1 MMKLMGALCVLGGG
15 AWLRQSRLREG
26 RRELETLLDLAA
38 ALDRLAQAVRLT
50 RAPLT
55 RLLAD
60 LGREQAGD
68 TTAFFAAVSA
78 AANRGESPAAAWR
91 RVAEDLPLCREDR
104 AAVEE
109 AAASLQGD
117 EEQLCRG
124 LALASARLG
133 DSLAERR
140 QTRAE
145 REKRTT
151 ALCFS
156 AAALVVILLI

>member
-1 MMKLMGALCVLGGG
+1 MK
-15 AWLRQSRLREG
+15 
-26 RRELETLLDLAA
+26 
-38 ALDRLAQAVRLT
+38 
-50 RAPLT
+50 
-55 RLLAD
+55 
-60 LGREQAGD
+60 
-68 TTAFFAAVSA
+68 
-78 AANRGESPAAAWR
+78 
-91 RVAEDLPLCREDR
+91 
-104 AAVEE
+104 E

-140 QTRAE
+140 RTQAE

>member
-1 MMKLMGALCVLGGG
+1 MVKVLGALCVLAGG
-15 AWLRQSRLREG
+15 AWVRQSRVRED
-26 RRELETLLDLAA
+26 RRELETLFALAS
-38 ALDRLAQAVRLT
+38 ALDRLGQAVRLT
-50 RAPLT
+50 RMPLP

-60 LGREQAGD
+60 LGQEQAGD
-68 TTAFFAAVSA
+68 TSAFFAAVSA
-78 AANRGESPAAAWR
+78 AGERGESPASAWR
-91 RVAEDLPLCREDR
+91 RAAEDLPLRAEDR
-104 AAVEE
+104 AAVKE

-140 QTRAE
+140 RTRAE

-156 AAALVVILLI
+156 VAALVVILLI